1 MIGDNVSKEIFVR
14 YMPRPKGLPK
24 TGGRQIGSLNKE
36 TLTKLE
42 ARARFDEKVAAK
54 WDEVIDD
61 LIKKFPVYVADQKMG
76 KAADVIEGTIK
87 TEPSERIKQLADM
100 LKNANKDK

>member
-1 MIGDNVSKEIFVR
+1 
-14 YMPRPKGLPK
+14 MPFKKGE
-24 TGGRQIGSLNKE
+24 GGRNKGSLNKD

-54 WDEVIDD
+54 WDEVIDK
-61 LIKKFPVYVADQKMG
+61 LIKNFPVYVADQKMG

-87 TEPSERIKQLADM
+87 TEPSKKVKELAKQLRQKM
-100 LKNANKDK
+100 KDI